1 MKKGWKKMRK
11 YAQKKA
17 TVSEVLTLVEHI
29 LSERTLE
36 ELLEIKYTVKEKQT
50 VTGTSEEIE
59 VDKEITLC
67 NGYNMKWCFEN
78 LVSDF
83 SFTHIKLYWEGI
95 KLTPDDLALKFI
107 NIWDGFTS
115 VYKESIYRMYL
126 ALSKEYDPVENY
138 DRMEDTTTT
147 DGRTT
152 THTDTRKVTH
162 SGTDTNTETG
172 SITRNYQEGSQ
183 STDNNGLTHKERSES
198 SPVMLDV
205 YKDEVTNGHTLT
217 LNDNTTFNSHINA
230 LQHGLTATNS
240 GTLTDAN
247 SGNVKVNS
255 RVHGNVGVTQ
265 NQQMIMSELSL
276 RKEQELCEVVVQ
288 MFADRELI

>member
-1 MKKGWKKMRK
+1 MRK

-36 ELLEIKYTVKEKQT
+36 ELLEIKYTVKHTQT
-50 VTGTSEEIE
+50 VIDLETGKPKEIE
-59 VDKEITLC
+59 EDKEITLC

-152 THTDTRKVTH
+152 THTDTRAVTH

-172 SITRNYQEGSQ
+172 NIDRNYQEGSQ
-183 STDNNGLTHKERSES
+183 STDNNSVTHYERSES
-198 SPVMLDV
+198 SSAEIMVSKDV
-205 YKDEVTNGHTLT
+205 VSNGHTLT
-217 LNDNTTFNSHINA
+217 LNDKTTFNTHKNELS
-230 LQHGLTATNS
+230 HGLVSTNS

-247 SGNVKVNS
+247 SGNVTVNS

>member
-1 MKKGWKKMRK
+1 MRK

-17 TVSEVLTLVEHI
+17 TVSEVLALVEHI

-36 ELLEIKYTVKEKQT
+36 ELLEIKYTVKHTQT
-50 VTGTSEEIE
+50 VIDLETGIPKEIE
-59 VDKEITLC
+59 EDKEITLC

-107 NIWDGFTS
+107 NIWDGFTN

-172 SITRNYQEGSQ
+172 SIGHQYNQGSQ
-183 STDNNGLTHKERSES
+183 STDNNGLTHYERSES
-198 SPVMLDV
+198 SSAEIMV
-205 YKDEVTNGHTLT
+205 YKDEVTNTNTLT
-217 LNDNTTFNSHINA
+217 LDETTTFNTHINA
-230 LQHGLTATNS
+230 LQHGLTAENS

>member
-1 MKKGWKKMRK
+1 MRK

-17 TVSEVLTLVEHI
+17 TVSEILSIVEHI
-29 LSERTLE
+29 LSDRTLE
-36 ELLEIKYTVKEKQT
+36 ELLEIKYT
-50 VTGTSEEIE
+50 
-59 VDKEITLC
+59 DKDNNEITLC

-83 SFTHIKLYWEGI
+83 SFAHIKLYWEGI

-172 SITRNYQEGSQ
+172 SIGHQYNQGSQ

-198 SPVMLDV
+198 SSAEIMV
-205 YKDEVTNGHTLT
+205 YKDEVTNTNTLT
-217 LNDNTTFNSHINA
+217 LDETTTFNTHINS

-240 GTLTDAN
+240 GTLKDQN
-247 SGNVKVNS
+247 SGNVKVES

-276 RKEQELCEVVVQ
+276 RKEQELCEVVIQ